1 VKTLHAENICKLVC
15 GNHCSSSARDFK
27 INNTQRNRSK
37 EDLAYTKGYFPWLL
51 CRRICQGLTIGV
63 SAWTFDAK
71 IKGFSYCNLFFWK
84 LKSTPFRCYWIC
96 SLLLFFIR
104 WLFAMGGTIFY
115 LCLFFFS
122 DSKPICYSATLL
134 SKSYS
139 NFAVYFFYWPIR

>member
-1 VKTLHAENICKLVC
+1 MQKISANLFAEIIAVVVPAISKLITHKETEVK
-15 GNHCSSSARDFK
+15 
-27 INNTQRNRSK
+27 K

-84 LKSTPFRCYWIC
+84 LKSTPFRCYW
-96 SLLLFFIR
+96 SSQLLFFIR